1 MQYQSLITYRPW
13 MGFGDAGGLARD
25 RGGALTVFGVAEG
38 VPKGKIQAL
47 YADAP
52 RRRLWIGSREGGLG
66 RIDDP
71 GAERPRI
78 VRITTAEG
86 LSSDEILSLTGD
98 LWGRVYA
105 GSNRGVDRLD
115 PDTGEVRR
123 FTAADGLAKGEVLAA
138 ARDGEGAL
146 WFVTAHEASR
156 LRPVAERQ
164 DASLPVFI
172 SGVRIAGIPMEISA
186 LGEAVVAAREFRARD
201 TSLSIDFIALG
212 FGAGD
217 LPRYQYRLEGA
228 DREWSAPT
236 EQRTVNYGGLTPGQY
251 RFQVRAVTAAG
262 TVSDPPAEVRFFLP
276 RPVWQRWWFLA
287 LLSAITTAALY
298 VAYRYRLA
306 QLLQL
311 ERVRTRIAS
320 DLHDDI
326 GANLTKI
333 SILSEVAKQQHGAG
347 GENGLH
353 PLTSIADLSRESVA
367 AMSDIV
373 WAINP
378 RKDNLLDLV
387 RRMRQHAEETLDAAG
402 IALRFTVPEAGA
414 DLKLGADL
422 RRQIYLIFKEA
433 LNNLV
438 RHAHASRAAIALR
451 VEGAALTLRIEDDG
465 AGFDPTREFDGNGL
479 PGMQKRAA
487 GFGGEVRI
495 ESQPG
500 RGAAVT
506 LRVPLRPRRRFSLRI

>member
-1 MQYQSLITYRPW
+1 MIHPNMATMLAFVTCDAAVSTSLWQEMLSRAADKSFNQITVDGDTSTNDTLIALANGQSRTPAITEMGADAEKLEAMLTEVCQY
-13 MGFGDAGGLARD
+13 LAR
-25 RGGALTVFGVAEG
+25 A
-38 VPKGKIQAL
+38 I
-47 YADAP
+47 
-52 RRRLWIGSREGGLG
+52 
-66 RIDDP
+66 
-71 GAERPRI
+71 
-78 VRITTAEG
+78 
-86 LSSDEILSLTGD
+86 
-98 LWGRVYA
+98 
-105 GSNRGVDRLD
+105 
-115 PDTGEVRR
+115 
-123 FTAADGLAKGEVLAA
+123 

-438 RHAHASRAAIALR
+438 RHAHASRAAIALQP
-451 VEGAALTLRIEDDG
+451 LTLRSS
-465 AGFDPTREFDGNGL
+465 ASPSPASAKST
-479 PGMQKRAA
+479 
-487 GFGGEVRI
+487 
-495 ESQPG
+495 
-500 RGAAVT
+500 
-506 LRVPLRPRRRFSLRI
+506 